1 MLHATSSQTIGPF
14 WHLLEDP
21 DWADLTRFGATGDV
35 ITVEGRVL
43 DGAGTPLSDACVEI
57 WQASPETCPSF
68 PGFGRAATD
77 AQGVFRFRTIR
88 PEPLPG
94 TGNALQAPHLA
105 LTVMARGLL
114 VHLTT
119 RIYFAGEP
127 HNAADPVLNLIED
140 PARRAT
146 LIAQQVKPGVWQR
159 DIHLQG
165 AAETVFFDI

>member
-21 DWADLTRFGATGDV
+21 DWTDLTRFGATGEV

-77 AQGVFRFRTIR
+77 AQGVFRFRT
-88 PEPLPG
+88 
-94 TGNALQAPHLA
+94 
-105 LTVMARGLL
+105 MARGLL

-119 RIYFAGEP
+119 RIYFAGDP

-140 PARRAT
+140 PTRRAT

-165 AAETVFFDI
+165 AAETIFFNI